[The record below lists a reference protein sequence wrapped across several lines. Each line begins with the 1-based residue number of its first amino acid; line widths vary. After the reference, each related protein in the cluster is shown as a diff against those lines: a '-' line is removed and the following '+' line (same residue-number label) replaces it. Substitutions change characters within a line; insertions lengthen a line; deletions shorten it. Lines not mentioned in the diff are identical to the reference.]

1 MSIYATLTFKAPNLA
16 GLYGRS
22 CIEGRYDMY
31 SYVPYTNVPAPA
43 LRSSATQPTDHAK
56 KGTILP
62 YYSYFSFANR

>member
-43 LRSSATQPTDHAK
+43 LRSSATQQTDHAK

-62 YYSYFSFANR
+62 LLFIFFLC